1 MSQLEEIKK
10 QRLAGVKADLAKYG
24 IADTTEVIY
33 NPTYEELFA
42 EEQLP
47 SSKDSNVASPPNST
61 PSTL

>member
-33 NPTYEELFA
+33 TPLTKNSS
-42 EEQLP
+42 QKNNSP